1 MVLQNRIF
9 GEPAVKPGA
18 FVSFIGIRWLQL
30 LLTAAIAARS
40 MDSGQTNDGDG
51 QTRKT
56 WAVHS
61 NKFLLV
67 DIGWLMLCYL
77 PRTKSMEAAE
87 RVQIYFCCH

>member
-30 LLTAAIAARS
+30 LLTAAIAAGS

-56 WAVHS
+56 RAVHS
-61 NKFLLV
+61 KFV
-67 DIGWLMLCYL
+67 VGIGWLMLCYL